1 MQSLKN
7 IGIPEKKAQ
16 QLIKAGITDAD
27 TLARFWP
34 RKYSDRSH
42 ITGLMPDEKNESIF
56 VMRVN
61 YVNVKYYSRT
71 VVDATGY
78 ELATNRKIKVV
89 WFNQGYLYD
98 KYKPLAKQDVLVCGK
113 VTTVPATDHYE
124 GYLQV
129 VAPTIFERYNPQALR
144 IYPTYKKIKGM
155 SEEYLMRCISQAIV
169 GVMPVKDTIPENI
182 CNRLEL
188 MPYVRMM
195 MELHWPTT
203 CEALEAAQR
212 RHRFDDLLYFATR
225 IELNHRHTAAGSAFG
240 LPMIRMM
247 NAVKE
252 NLPFTLTEDQAYTID
267 SCIRSIR
274 SGKRLNALVQG
285 DVGCGKTIVAV
296 LMMIA
301 FAENGYQAALMAPT
315 QILAKQHY
323 DYLKSLTEPYGLRVA
338 FVSGKKLKAKEQ
350 RQLEADIAAGE
361 YDLIV
366 GTQALLSATYQFKN
380 LAFIVEDEEH
390 KYGVLQ
396 RKQLIDK
403 AEQGTHIMTM
413 SATPI
418 PRTLAQAIHGD
429 SLEIFCIRSKPSGRQ
444 PVQTGIAA
452 SMDKVFH
459 YICHQVLKCGH
470 QAYVVCPMIDANEKV
485 EGVASANEV
494 YEIYQKALGA
504 FGIKIAL
511 VTGKT
516 KKAEAE
522 EILCA
527 FERNEYHVLV
537 STTVIEVGVNV
548 PNATAIIIHNAER
561 FGLAQLH
568 QLRGRVGRGS
578 SPSACVLVSEER
590 DNERLI
596 ALCTTTDGFK
606 IAEMDLQLRGA
617 GNLIGIEQSGSEKY
631 LSMALTYP
639 EEYRTAQELAK
650 ELLDTGN
657 ECEIIARAI
666 ADFQA
671 FEAGE

>member
-1 MQSLKN
+1 MQNLKN

-16 QLIKAGITDAD
+16 QLIKAGLTDAGA
-27 TLARFWP
+27 LARFWP
-34 RKYSDRSH
+34 RKYNDRSK
-42 ITGLMPDEKNESIF
+42 ITGLMPDEKVESIF

-78 ELATNRKIKVV
+78 DLATNKKVKIV

-98 KYKPLAKQDVLVCGK
+98 KYRELAKQDVLVCGK
-113 VTTVPATDHYE
+113 VTTVPATDRYE

-129 VAPTIFERYNPQALR
+129 VAPTIFERYYQGALR
-144 IYPTYKKIKGM
+144 IYPNYKKIKGM
-155 SEEYLMRCISQAIV
+155 SEEYLQRCISQAITAS
-169 GVMPVKDTIPENI
+169 MPVHDTIPADV
-182 CNRLEL
+182 CARLRL
-188 MPYVRMM
+188 MSYERMM
-195 MELHWPTT
+195 VELHYPTT
-203 CEALEAAQR
+203 QEALNAALR
-212 RHRFDDLLYFATR
+212 RQRFDDLLYFATR

-240 LPMIRMM
+240 LPMIRTM
-247 NAVKE
+247 NAVKDS
-252 NLPFTLTEDQAYTID
+252 LPFTLTEDQASTID
-267 SCIRSIR
+267 SCIQSIR

-296 LMMIA
+296 LLMIA

-323 DYLKSLTEPYGLRVA
+323 DYLKSLAEPYGLRVA

-361 YDLIV
+361 YSLIV
-366 GTQALLSATYQFKN
+366 GTQALLSNTYQFKN

-396 RKQLIDK
+396 RKQLVDK
-403 AEQGTHIMTM
+403 AEMGTHIMVM

-429 SLEIFCIRSKPSGRQ
+429 TLEIFCIRSKPAGRQ
-444 PVQTGIAA
+444 PVQTGIAS
-452 SMDKVFH
+452 SMDKVFQ

-485 EGVASANEV
+485 EGVASANEIF
-494 YEIYQKALGA
+494 EIYQKALSP

-522 EILCA
+522 EILSA
-527 FERNEYHVLV
+527 FERNEYHVIV

-578 SPSACVLVSEER
+578 APSACVLVSEER
-590 DNERLI
+590 DNERLN

-639 EEYRTAQELAK
+639 VEYQKAQEISK
-650 ELLDTGN
+650 ELLDSGA
-657 ECEIIARAI
+657 ECEVVSRAI
-666 ADFQA
+666 ADFQS
-671 FEAGE
+671 FETGE